1 MQTVDLN
8 EIKKYKN
15 ELKELLKEL
24 NIKIEDDDLFLIF
37 LATQNYIF
45 NNKIEEIKNVENTI
59 KNFNTTVNLQIHD
72 LNKQIN
78 EQIESFNTKLNVSLA
93 NLNKN
98 ENKLNKQIQNFENII
113 NLFKA
118 KINSVQNE
126 KIIQYKNNIKRLI
139 NYSYIILVINI
150 IFFVINLIS

>member
-8 EIKKYKN
+8 ELKIFKT
-15 ELKELLKEL
+15 ELKELLQEL
-24 NIKIEDDDLFLIF
+24 NIKFDDNDLFLTL

-45 NNKIEEIKNVENTI
+45 NDKIEKIKNVENTI
-59 KNFNTTVNLQIHD
+59 KNFNTTVNLQINNI
-72 LNKQIN
+72 NKQIN

-98 ENKLNKQIQNFENII
+98 ENKLNKQIDDFENII

-118 KINSVQNE
+118 KINSVKNE
-126 KIIQYKNNIKRLI
+126 NIIQYKNNVKRLL
-139 NYSYIILVINI
+139 NYSYIILVVNV
-150 IFFVINLIS
+150 IFFVITLLN

>member
-8 EIKKYKN
+8 ELKIFKT

-45 NNKIEEIKNVENTI
+45 SNKMEEIKNVENTI
-59 KNFNTTVNLQIHD
+59 KNFNTTVNLQIHNI
-72 LNKQIN
+72 NKQIN

-98 ENKLNKQIQNFENII
+98 ENKLNKQIQDFENII

-118 KINSVQNE
+118 KINSVKNE
-126 KIIQYKNNIKRLI
+126 NIIQYKNNVKRLL
-139 NYSYIILVINI
+139 NYSYIILVINV
-150 IFFVINLIS
+150 IFFVITLLN